1 MMRNR
6 HLSLFSAICLVS
18 ICFTPLIWPTTAFS
32 LSYDYAVEGADGSLV
47 QAGLEA
53 FGTLGGDRL
62 TSDSVNLKASIDFST
77 YEYTGAAITP
87 EVSVFAVDGS
97 VLVNGINYEVLY
109 SNNVAPG
116 CAAISVNGLGDY
128 SGISAQLSFR
138 IVRSSDNSIAL
149 PGSWAYQNGKW
160 WWRYED
166 GGWPSNCFLTIG
178 GAEYYFD
185 SEGYAATGWRYL
197 SDGWHLF
204 SGSCAHLKGWAASGS
219 HWFYLD
225 ETSGLMKTGWVLVNH
240 NWYYLDLSGAMQTG
254 WLFLDNTWYWLE
266 PSGLMAT
273 GFKLVNGALYHFS
286 QSGSMSTGWFVDDG
300 TWYCANA
307 TGAIRAGW
315 FYYGSNWYWLDPNN
329 NGAMLLGFQTVNGS
343 IYYLDP
349 DSGGA
354 LECNAWIFSQDGS
367 AYYACGSGA
376 IVLTGVKDSVGAI
389 KLNDAEGKPMVG
401 WYWSSAAQTWFY
413 TDSDGVLQH
422 GWQLIGERWYHL
434 DNESGVMN
442 TGWFRDADRLWYYLM
457 SSGQMATGW
466 NSIDNGEYFFNAAGA
481 WVEPERSAHTSSQS
495 QIVGRCY
502 NVPSPGVGLCSE
514 WVSEVFYPVLG
525 SYPNGDACDMF
536 WNWCHSRDISQL
548 KVGMIVAVPTHT
560 HTNAG
565 ARWGHIAIYVGNGMV
580 MDNIGYI
587 RTTSLAW
594 WLNYYHTTATPQWGW
609 VLNTPLSLIHI

>member
-128 SGISAQLSFR
+128 TGISAQLSFR

-225 ETSGLMKTGWVLVNH
+225 ETSGLMKTGWVSVNH

-609 VLNTPLSLIHI
+609 VLNTPLE

>member
-18 ICFTPLIWPTTAFS
+18 ICFTPLICPTTAFS

-47 QAGLEA
+47 QAGQEA

-389 KLNDAEGKPMVG
+389 KLNDAEGKPILG

-609 VLNTPLSLIHI
+609 VLNTPLE

>member
-240 NWYYLDLSGAMQTG
+240 NWYYLDLSGAIQTG

-609 VLNTPLSLIHI
+609 VLNTPLE

>member
-536 WNWCHSRDISQL
+536 WNWCHSRDISHL

-609 VLNTPLSLIHI
+609 VLNTPLE

>member
-514 WVSEVFYPVLG
+514 WVSEAFYPVLG

-609 VLNTPLSLIHI
+609 VLNTPLE

>member
-225 ETSGLMKTGWVLVNH
+225 ETSGLMKIGWVLVNH

-609 VLNTPLSLIHI
+609 VLNTPLE

>member
-343 IYYLDP
+343 IYYFDP

-609 VLNTPLSLIHI
+609 VLNTPLE

>member
-422 GWQLIGERWYHL
+422 GWQLIGEGWYHL

-457 SSGQMATGW
+457 ASGQMATGW

-609 VLNTPLSLIHI
+609 VLNTPLE

>member
-389 KLNDAEGKPMVG
+389 KLNDAEGKPIVG

-457 SSGQMATGW
+457 ASGQMATGW

-609 VLNTPLSLIHI
+609 VLNTPLE

>member
-273 GFKLVNGALYHFS
+273 GFKLVNGALYHFF

-536 WNWCHSRDISQL
+536 WNCCHSRDISQL

-609 VLNTPLSLIHI
+609 VLNTPLE

>member
-376 IVLTGVKDSVGAI
+376 IVLTGVKDSMGAI

-609 VLNTPLSLIHI
+609 VLNTPLE

>member
-514 WVSEVFYPVLG
+514 WVSEVFYSVLG

-609 VLNTPLSLIHI
+609 VVVSRMLV

>member
-457 SSGQMATGW
+457 ASGQMATGW

-502 NVPSPGVGLCSE
+502 NVSSPGVGLCSE

-580 MDNIGYI
+580 MDNIGVASQ
-587 RTTSLAW
+587 TL
-594 WLNYYHTTATPQWGW
+594 
-609 VLNTPLSLIHI
+609 V

>member
-240 NWYYLDLSGAMQTG
+240 NWYYLNLSGAMQTG

-609 VLNTPLSLIHI
+609 VLNTPLE

>member
-47 QAGLEA
+47 QAGLET

-466 NSIDNGEYFFNAAGA
+466 NSIDNGEHFFNAAGA

-609 VLNTPLSLIHI
+609 VLNTPLE

>member
-62 TSDSVNLKASIDFST
+62 TSDSVNLKAFIDFST

-219 HWFYLD
+219 HWPPQIARGGRQRD
-225 ETSGLMKTGWVLVNH
+225 EH
-240 NWYYLDLSGAMQTG
+240 
-254 WLFLDNTWYWLE
+254 
-266 PSGLMAT
+266 
-273 GFKLVNGALYHFS
+273 
-286 QSGSMSTGWFVDDG
+286 
-300 TWYCANA
+300 
-307 TGAIRAGW
+307 R
-315 FYYGSNWYWLDPNN
+315 
-329 NGAMLLGFQTVNGS
+329 
-343 IYYLDP
+343 
-349 DSGGA
+349 
-354 LECNAWIFSQDGS
+354 
-367 AYYACGSGA
+367 
-376 IVLTGVKDSVGAI
+376 
-389 KLNDAEGKPMVG
+389 
-401 WYWSSAAQTWFY
+401 
-413 TDSDGVLQH
+413 
-422 GWQLIGERWYHL
+422 R
-434 DNESGVMN
+434 
-442 TGWFRDADRLWYYLM
+442 
-457 SSGQMATGW
+457 
-466 NSIDNGEYFFNAAGA
+466 
-481 WVEPERSAHTSSQS
+481 
-495 QIVGRCY
+495 
-502 NVPSPGVGLCSE
+502 
-514 WVSEVFYPVLG
+514 
-525 SYPNGDACDMF
+525 
-536 WNWCHSRDISQL
+536 
-548 KVGMIVAVPTHT
+548 
-560 HTNAG
+560 
-565 ARWGHIAIYVGNGMV
+565 
-580 MDNIGYI
+580 
-587 RTTSLAW
+587 
-594 WLNYYHTTATPQWGW
+594 
-609 VLNTPLSLIHI
+609 

>member
-315 FYYGSNWYWLDPNN
+315 FYYGSNWYWLDSNN

-376 IVLTGVKDSVGAI
+376 IVLKGVKDSVGAI

-457 SSGQMATGW
+457 ASGQMATGW

-609 VLNTPLSLIHI
+609 VLNTPLE

>member
-1 MMRNR
+1 MMRNCY
-6 HLSLFSAICLVS
+6 LSFIGVVCLAS
-18 ICFTPLIWPTTAFS
+18 ICFTPLLCPTIAFS
-32 LSYDYAVEGADGSLV
+32 LPEDCAVLGADDSTDQSV
-47 QAGLEA
+47 QGPVVPSD
-53 FGTLGGDRL
+53 GDRL
-62 TSDSVNLKASIDFST
+62 PSDSVNFKASIDLST
-77 YEYTGAAITP
+77 YEYTGDAITP
-87 EVSVFAVDGS
+87 SVSVFADSG
-97 VLVNGINYEVLY
+97 LNLTCGTDYEVFY
-109 SNNVAPG
+109 ANNVAPG
-116 CAAISVNGLGDY
+116 CADIAVNGLGDY
-128 SGISAQLSFR
+128 AGATTRLSFQ
-138 IVRSSDNSIAL
+138 IVRSSDNKIAL
-149 PGSWAYQNGKW
+149 PGSWVCENGKW
-160 WWRYED
+160 WWRYEA

-204 SGSCAHLKGWAASGS
+204 SESCAHLKGWAAIDG
-219 HWFYLD
+219 HWFFLD
-225 ETSGLMKTGWVLVNH
+225 ETSGSMKTGWVLDNH
-240 NWYYLDLSGAMQTG
+240 NWYYLNGSGAMHTG
-254 WLFLDNTWYWLE
+254 WLLLGNTWYWLE
-266 PSGLMAT
+266 PSGSMAT
-273 GFKLVNGALYHFS
+273 GFKHVNGSLYHFS
-286 QSGSMSTGWFVDDG
+286 QSGSMNTGWFVDDG
-300 TWYCANA
+300 TWYCANGS
-307 TGAIRAGW
+307 GAIRTGW
-315 FYYGSNWYWLDPNN
+315 FYFDSSWYLLDSNN
-329 NGAMLLGFQTVNGS
+329 NGAMLEGFQSVNGNW
-343 IYYLDP
+343 YYLDS

-354 LECNAWIFSQDGS
+354 LECNAWVFSQDGN
-367 AYYACGSGA
+367 AYYACSSGA
-376 IVLTGVKDSVGAI
+376 IALKGVKDSVGAI

-413 TDSDGVLQH
+413 TDPDGVLQR
-422 GWQLIGERWYHL
+422 GWQLIGGKWYHL

-442 TGWFRDADRLWYYLM
+442 TGWFRDDDGLWYYLM

-466 NSIDNGEYFFNAAGA
+466 NSIENGEYFFNAAGA
-481 WVEPERSAHTSSQS
+481 WVEPERSARTSFQS
-495 QIVGRCY
+495 QIVSRCY

-609 VLNTPLSLIHI
+609 VLNTPLE

>member
-376 IVLTGVKDSVGAI
+376 IVLTGVKDSVGTI

-609 VLNTPLSLIHI
+609 VLNTPLE

>member
-401 WYWSSAAQTWFY
+401 WYWSTAAQTWFY

-609 VLNTPLSLIHI
+609 VLNTPLE

>member
-1 MMRNR
+1 MRNR

-87 EVSVFAVDGS
+87 EVSVFTVDGS

-389 KLNDAEGKPMVG
+389 KLNDAEGKPILG

-481 WVEPERSAHTSSQS
+481 WVEPERSAHTSSQP

-609 VLNTPLSLIHI
+609 VLNTPLE

>member
-457 SSGQMATGW
+457 ASGQMATGW

-481 WVEPERSAHTSSQS
+481 WVESERSAHTSSQS

-565 ARWGHIAIYVGNGMV
+565 ARWGHIVSAG
-580 MDNIGYI
+580 
-587 RTTSLAW
+587 RF
-594 WLNYYHTTATPQWGW
+594 
-609 VLNTPLSLIHI
+609 

>member
-138 IVRSSDNSIAL
+138 IVRSSNNSIAL

-457 SSGQMATGW
+457 ASGQMATGW

-609 VLNTPLSLIHI
+609 VLNTPLE

>member
-77 YEYTGAAITP
+77 YEYTGAAIIP

-609 VLNTPLSLIHI
+609 VLNTPLE

>member
-47 QAGLEA
+47 QAGQEA

-204 SGSCAHLKGWAASGS
+204 SGSCAHLKGWAAGGS

-389 KLNDAEGKPMVG
+389 KLNDAEGKPILG

-481 WVEPERSAHTSSQS
+481 WVEPERSGHTSSQS

-609 VLNTPLSLIHI
+609 VLNTPLE

>member
-32 LSYDYAVEGADGSLV
+32 LSYDYAVEGADESLV
-47 QAGLEA
+47 QAGQEA

-225 ETSGLMKTGWVLVNH
+225 ETSGLMKTGWVLANH

-343 IYYLDP
+343 IYYFDP

-389 KLNDAEGKPMVG
+389 KLNDAEGKPILG

-514 WVSEVFYPVLG
+514 WVSKVFYPVLG

-609 VLNTPLSLIHI
+609 VLNTPLE

>member
-457 SSGQMATGW
+457 ASGQMATGW

-594 WLNYYHTTATPQWGW
+594 WLNYYHTTATLQWGW
-609 VLNTPLSLIHI
+609 VLNTPLE

>member
-565 ARWGHIAIYVGNGMV
+565 DRWGHIAIYVGNGMV

-609 VLNTPLSLIHI
+609 VLNTPLE

>member
-240 NWYYLDLSGAMQTG
+240 NWYYLDLSGVMQTG

-609 VLNTPLSLIHI
+609 VLNTPLE

>member
-481 WVEPERSAHTSSQS
+481 WVEPERFAHTSSQS

-609 VLNTPLSLIHI
+609 VLNTPLE

>member
-495 QIVGRCY
+495 QIVGRCC

-609 VLNTPLSLIHI
+609 VLNTPLE

>member
-1 MMRNR
+1 MRNR

-609 VLNTPLSLIHI
+609 VLNTPLE

>member
-204 SGSCAHLKGWAASGS
+204 SGSCAHLKGWAASGG

-565 ARWGHIAIYVGNGMV
+565 G
-580 MDNIGYI
+580 
-587 RTTSLAW
+587 SLGTHCY
-594 WLNYYHTTATPQWGW
+594 LRR
-609 VLNTPLSLIHI
+609 

>member
-47 QAGLEA
+47 QAGQEA

-149 PGSWAYQNGKW
+149 PSSWAYQNGKW

-343 IYYLDP
+343 IY
-349 DSGGA
+349 
-354 LECNAWIFSQDGS
+354 
-367 AYYACGSGA
+367 
-376 IVLTGVKDSVGAI
+376 
-389 KLNDAEGKPMVG
+389 
-401 WYWSSAAQTWFY
+401 
-413 TDSDGVLQH
+413 
-422 GWQLIGERWYHL
+422 
-434 DNESGVMN
+434 
-442 TGWFRDADRLWYYLM
+442 
-457 SSGQMATGW
+457 
-466 NSIDNGEYFFNAAGA
+466 
-481 WVEPERSAHTSSQS
+481 
-495 QIVGRCY
+495 
-502 NVPSPGVGLCSE
+502 
-514 WVSEVFYPVLG
+514 
-525 SYPNGDACDMF
+525 
-536 WNWCHSRDISQL
+536 
-548 KVGMIVAVPTHT
+548 
-560 HTNAG
+560 
-565 ARWGHIAIYVGNGMV
+565 
-580 MDNIGYI
+580 
-587 RTTSLAW
+587 
-594 WLNYYHTTATPQWGW
+594 
-609 VLNTPLSLIHI
+609 

>member
-266 PSGLMAT
+266 SSGLMAT

-609 VLNTPLSLIHI
+609 VLNTPLE

>member
-580 MDNIGYI
+580 MDNIGYMI
-587 RTTSLAW
+587 ASEML
-594 WLNYYHTTATPQWGW
+594 
-609 VLNTPLSLIHI
+609 V

>member
-32 LSYDYAVEGADGSLV
+32 LSYDYAVEGADGFLV

-609 VLNTPLSLIHI
+609 VLNTPLE